1 MIKTSTNNQ
10 INDRAGLLSIFIGL
24 ILGRYMMI
32 RPNRIENGALL
43 NFINALESTA
53 VLFGAVFVVM
63 LIVIYMIRTD
73 RTDKKWLLLPSVI
86 LTFAVFIL
94 ATGLSASHHIVGMG
108 SSARASLGS
117 SFWLMFAGF
126 LLLMLHAIKVNPR
139 PQLARFIFLISVILI
154 IGLGYSSGLLKDISI
169 LKELNSKSDRI
180 WDEMVRHLQLAVYST
195 LTGLVLS
202 LSLAY
207 RAYRNPIWENS
218 IKTFVNI
225 AQVIPT
231 LSFLGLIMIPLTALS
246 NSFPWLKT
254 IGISGIGFFPAYIV
268 LTMYTLLPMTNN
280 ILAGLK
286 SINKD
291 ILQAAAGMGMS
302 RKQQLFQVEL
312 PLSTPAI
319 YSGFRTAL
327 VQAVGNTILAGL
339 VGGGGIGSILF
350 LGLAQSAPDLVVISA
365 LLVVSIAFSLNT
377 GLSVFES
384 LLRKRITGEVTH
396 D

>member
-1 MIKTSTNNQ
+1 MIKPSTNNQ
-10 INDRAGLLSIFIGL
+10 INDRAGVLFILIGL
-24 ILGRYMMI
+24 LIGRYMMI

-43 NFINALESTA
+43 NFITALESTA

-63 LIVIYMIRTD
+63 LIVIFLIHTNRIK
-73 RTDKKWLLLPSVI
+73 KKWLLVPSVI
-86 LTFAVFIL
+86 LTFGIFIL
-94 ATGLSASHHIVGMG
+94 STGISASNHIVGLG
-108 SSARASLGS
+108 SSARVSLGI

-126 LLLMLHAIKVNPR
+126 LLIMVQATHINPR
-139 PQLARFIFLISVILI
+139 PQLARFIILLSVILI

-180 WDEMVRHLQLAVYST
+180 WDEMVRHLQLAVFST

-202 LSLAY
+202 LTLAY
-207 RAYRNPIWENS
+207 RAYHKPALENL
-218 IKTFVNI
+218 IRTFVNI

-291 ILQAAAGMGMS
+291 ILQAAAGMGMN

-312 PLSTPAI
+312 PLSIPAI
-319 YSGFRTAL
+319 YSGFRTAV

-339 VGGGGIGSILF
+339 VGGGGLGSILF

-365 LLVVSIAFSLNT
+365 LLVVSIAFILNT